1 MNSDRRNVM
10 APGDQAITQS
20 DAMVRQPKP
29 TVSSLGM
36 DLAELTWQ
44 RSGVGAGSLEVAFV
58 GGQAGPAGPGADWVL
73 LRVTG
78 DPAGRVLIY
87 DRVEWMCFLDGA
99 GRGEFG

>member
-1 MNSDRRNVM
+1 MAAADQVVTQRDRT
-10 APGDQAITQS
+10 A
-20 DAMVRQPKP
+20 RQPKP
-29 TVSSLGM
+29 TVSQLGM

-58 GGQAGPAGPGADWVL
+58 GAQPDPAGTGADWVL